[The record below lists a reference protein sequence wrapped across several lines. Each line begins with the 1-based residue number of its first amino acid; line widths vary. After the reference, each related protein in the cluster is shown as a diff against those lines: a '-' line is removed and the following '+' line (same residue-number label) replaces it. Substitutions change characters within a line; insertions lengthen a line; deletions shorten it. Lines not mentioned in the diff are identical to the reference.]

1 MRKASLALLVLAATL
16 RAPRASAGL
25 LPTDPTVDRL
35 PNGLQ
40 LVVVPW
46 DSPGIVAYFTL
57 VRTGSR
63 DEAERGHSG
72 FAHLFEHMMFRG
84 SVNYPR
90 DRYEA
95 LMQEFGA
102 DDNAFTTDDFT
113 LYTTTVP
120 KSVLPRMVE
129 MNADRFQRLSYTEDV
144 FRTETGAVLGEYNKS
159 ASDPY
164 LKMSEALAET
174 AFTRHTYAHTT
185 IGYLRD
191 IQAMPSKYD
200 YSVRFLRRFYT
211 PDNCAVILVGDV
223 TRGEALPLVTAAYSS
238 WAGRRDRPR
247 IAAEPAQTAPRR
259 RHVEWDGQ
267 SPPKMLIGY
276 KTPAFSVD
284 TRDTAALEV
293 IHEMAFG
300 ESSDLYQ
307 RLVVREQTLLDLGSW
322 SEDFHRDPQL
332 FTVDVKLKPG
342 GEFDPVLTAITAEL
356 SRIASGG
363 IPAARIAEVQ
373 SHLRYRFQMRLET
386 PTQVATQLGAFMAM
400 TGDVSAMERYV
411 DQLAAVTPEDVARV
425 AGAYLTEARRT
436 VITLAPRA
444 GGAR

>member
-1 MRKASLALLVLAATL
+1 MRKTLFCLLVIVTSL
-16 RAPRASAGL
+16 RAPPAGAGL
-25 LPTDPTVDRL
+25 LPTEPTVDRL

-40 LVVVPW
+40 VVVVPW

-84 SVNYPR
+84 SENYPR

-113 LYTTTVP
+113 LYTTTIP
-120 KSVLPRMVE
+120 KAVLPRMVE
-129 MNADRFQRLSYTEDV
+129 MNADRFQRLSYTEDA

-191 IQAMPSKYD
+191 VQAMPGKYD

-211 PDNCAVILVGDV
+211 PDNCAVIVVGDV
-223 TRGEALPLVTAAYSS
+223 TRGEVLPLVTTAYST
-238 WAGRRDRPR
+238 WRGRRDNPR

-276 KTPAFSVD
+276 KTPSFSVEN
-284 TRDTAALEV
+284 RDTAALEV
-293 IHEMAFG
+293 IHELAFG
-300 ESSDLYQ
+300 DSSDLYQ

-342 GEFDPVLTAITAEL
+342 GDFEPALTAITAEL
-356 SRIASGG
+356 ARIASGA
-363 IPAARIAEVQ
+363 IPAERIAEVQ
-373 SHLRYRFQMRLET
+373 SNLKYGFQMRLET
-386 PTQVATQLGAFMAM
+386 PTQVATQVGAFMAM
-400 TGDVSAMERYV
+400 TGDVRSMDRYV
-411 DQLAAVTPEDVARV
+411 EQLAAVTPEDVARV
-425 AGAYLTEARRT
+425 ARTYLTPERST